1 MFMPDL
7 RPVVTPE
14 QVHALLNQHFSA
26 PILDLVSVEGGQVAR
41 VFSFRVDNQEYIVR
55 FNLDK
60 MLASNFPKEVYLAR
74 KLTATS
80 LPLAPILHVGRL
92 DELHFAISRKM
103 PGKMLEQHTP
113 QEVLALLPQ
122 MLDLLE
128 VMHSVDTSETQGYG
142 VFDDQGQ
149 GLASSWHASL
159 SEIGVEEEENNYF
172 GKWHRLFNETCLER
186 DFYEDLYQRMQALL
200 VHCPEERT
208 LLFGGFSMRN
218 ILAQDGKITAVLDL
232 IGASYGDAVYDIASL
247 DFWWPPLGMREA
259 FLQYQ
264 QQRGRELPFYAER
277 LLCYECHHALSG
289 LRFFAK
295 GGNEKAYRMVRE
307 IIQRKL
313 AIFGV

>member
-1 MFMPDL
+1 
-7 RPVVTPE
+7 
-14 QVHALLNQHFSA
+14 
-26 PILDLVSVEGGQVAR
+26 
-41 VFSFRVDNQEYIVR
+41 
-55 FNLDK
+55 
-60 MLASNFPKEVYLAR
+60 
-74 KLTATS
+74 
-80 LPLAPILHVGRL
+80 
-92 DELHFAISRKM
+92 
-103 PGKMLEQHTP
+103 
-113 QEVLALLPQ
+113 
-122 MLDLLE
+122 
-128 VMHSVDTSETQGYG
+128 
-142 VFDDQGQ
+142 
-149 GLASSWHASL
+149 
-159 SEIGVEEEENNYF
+159 
-172 GKWHRLFNETCLER
+172 
-186 DFYEDLYQRMQALL
+186 MQALL